1 MGRMLT
7 TRALQAPV
15 RQPAAPLVGKP
26 SPLGTVASPRLAR
39 TIPTV
44 QEDSHQ
50 ATAVKKL
57 GFYFGLAFI
66 FVVFGVVPELMY
78 YITGINTY
86 LIYFVAPAAIL
97 GAVINGG
104 LRRTF
109 QNRAAWYWVAFFV
122 WLVIGIPFSY
132 WKGGSY
138 NVIYDYSRVCMPILF
153 VVGGLANNW
162 KEVRAVFYTI
172 GMAGLVNLLSARVFA
187 KEENGR
193 LNMDASGTIG
203 NSNDLAA
210 HLLIVLPFLLFISMD
225 RKRSP
230 LLRFAMVPLM
240 GYGVS
245 VILGTASR
253 GGLIALAAVFL
264 FMIVRAT
271 PKQRLLSM
279 VAAVVLG
286 VVSLAV
292 LPSAT
297 LNRLGSLFG
306 GQHEEAEESGESRSY
321 LFWTSMDYT
330 LQHPVF
336 GVGLGQFAN
345 FEGKTRVAEGKVGN
359 WHATHCSWTEVSSEC
374 GVQALLFFVLGIGSA
389 LLTVHRIWRKTR
401 AQGLTDISNAC
412 FCYLV
417 AMIGFLIAITFLA
430 NAFRFYF
437 PAMVGLAISMSF
449 VAKQQMSVNTAG
461 DRRFAGMIPPQPAT
475 VR

>member
-7 TRALQAPV
+7 TRALQPPV
-15 RQPAAPLVGKP
+15 RKPAAPLPAKSPVGP
-26 SPLGTVASPRLAR
+26 VAGPPAPPAGFAAQQDAQQTSTVKTLS
-39 TIPTV
+39 
-44 QEDSHQ
+44 
-50 ATAVKKL
+50 
-57 GFYFGLAFI
+57 FYFGLAFI

-78 YITGINTY
+78 YVTGINTY
-86 LIYFVAPAAIL
+86 LIYFVAPAAIV

-109 QNRAAWYWVAFFV
+109 QSRTAWYWVAFFV

-138 NVIYDYSRVCMPILF
+138 GAIYDYSRVCMPILF
-153 VVGGLANNW
+153 VVGGLASNW
-162 KEVRAVFYTI
+162 KEIRAVFYTI
-172 GMAGLVNLLSARVFA
+172 GMAGLVNLLSARIFA

-210 HLLIVLPFLLFISMD
+210 HLIIVLPFILFISMD
-225 RKRSP
+225 KKRNPFLRLAMIP
-230 LLRFAMVPLM
+230 LL

-253 GGLIALAAVFL
+253 GGLIALAAVFV
-264 FMIVRAT
+264 FMILRAT
-271 PKQRLLSM
+271 PKQRVLALA
-279 VAAVVLG
+279 AAVVLAA
-286 VVSLAV
+286 VSFAV
-292 LPSAT
+292 LPSAA
-297 LNRLGSLFG
+297 LSRLGSLFG

-345 FEGKTRVAEGKVGN
+345 FEGKTRVAEGKLGN
-359 WHATHCSWTEVSSEC
+359 WHATHCSWTQVSSEC
-374 GVQALLFFVLGIGSA
+374 GIPALLFFVLGIGSA
-389 LLTVHRIWRKTR
+389 LLTVHRIWRKAR

-412 FCYLV
+412 FCYLI

-430 NAFRFYF
+430 NAYRFYF
-437 PAMVGLAISMSF
+437 PAMVGLAISMNF
-449 VAKQQMSVNTAG
+449 VASRQMSSKTTRDG
-461 DRRFAGMIPPQPAT
+461 RLAGMAPLQPAA